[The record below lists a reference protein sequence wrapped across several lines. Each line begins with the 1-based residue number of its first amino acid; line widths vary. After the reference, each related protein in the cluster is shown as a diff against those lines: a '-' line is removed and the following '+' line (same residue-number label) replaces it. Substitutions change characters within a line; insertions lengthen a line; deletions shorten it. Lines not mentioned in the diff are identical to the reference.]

1 MELGGSRPGKGLV
14 DAPGTLASLL
24 PRGSIQKE
32 AAREQR
38 IPPAGQGTPTH
49 SPDFPRKSPSLPF
62 PARPSG
68 STERA
73 FPSPP
78 PRARARG
85 ILPLFPSSS
94 ARPLSE
100 IVRKLLP
107 FFFFFFVRVIYG
119 LLLRRRGA
127 PALKCSRG
135 SHCPLSR
142 DRISPQ
148 SIRNPSLRRRRG
160 APARGRFHQA
170 LTALERFI
178 TRRRGRELRS
188 LGDFPSP

>member
-14 DAPGTLASLL
+14 DAQATLASLL

-32 AAREQR
+32 AAREQL

-49 SPDFPRKSPSLPF
+49 SPDFPRKSPSIPF

-107 FFFFFFVRVIYG
+107 FFFFFCACNLWAFIA
-119 LLLRRRGA
+119 A
-127 PALKCSRG
+127 PRSPRSEVFSRL
-135 SHCPLSR
+135 PLSL
-142 DRISPQ
+142 IAGPHLAAIHPQ
-148 SIRNPSLRRRRG
+148 SIP
-160 APARGRFHQA
+160 AEARGSRA
-170 LTALERFI
+170 RPL
-178 TRRRGRELRS
+178 
-188 LGDFPSP
+188 PSGADSS